1 MSIVG
6 NKFDIICNTLDNGII
21 LINKNLEVKFWNRW
35 LEIRTG
41 ISSSN
46 IVDNKLTDFYSNID
60 EKKLVRKIGTALK
73 LNSSTFYTP
82 QISKFLLDIELGKI
96 TDRVFDNM
104 QQSITITPF
113 DIEEELV
120 IIYIYDITMISEIN
134 Y

>member
-120 IIYIYDITMISEIN
+120 IIYSTFAHRFH
-134 Y
+134 

>member
-46 IVDNKLTDFYSNID
+46 IVDNN
-60 EKKLVRKIGTALK
+60 
-73 LNSSTFYTP
+73 
-82 QISKFLLDIELGKI
+82 
-96 TDRVFDNM
+96 
-104 QQSITITPF
+104 
-113 DIEEELV
+113 
-120 IIYIYDITMISEIN
+120 
-134 Y
+134 